1 MSDTDLLPLPPETR
15 PLGEG
20 GPEVSAAAWGMWR
33 FAGRSVAEATRLVE
47 TALDAGI
54 TLFDTA
60 DIYGVDG
67 PGWGSAE
74 SLLGEVFAA
83 NPGLRDRLV
92 VATKGGI
99 VMGVP
104 YDSSPAYLASAID
117 ASLARLQVDHV
128 ELWQIHRPDVLT
140 HPEELARTLEDAV
153 RSGKV
158 GAVGVSNFTPAQIDA
173 LRHYLDIPLVSTQP
187 EFSALHL
194 QPLEGGQ
201 LDFAMRDRMTVLAWS
216 PLGGGRIAAPG
227 AAREQE
233 VADALDIVANQQ
245 GISRALAAMSWIA
258 AHPAHPIP
266 IAGSQNAERI
276 AELAKLRAVRWT
288 RRQWYSVLTAARGEP
303 LP

>member
-15 PLGEG
+15 LLGEG
-20 GPEVSAAAWGMWR
+20 GPQVSAAAWGMWR
-33 FAGRSVAEATRLVE
+33 FAGASVAQATRLVE
-47 TALDAGI
+47 SALDAGI

-67 PGWGSAE
+67 SGWGSAE

-83 NPGLRDRLV
+83 DRGLRDRLV
-92 VATKGGI
+92 LATKGGI

-104 YDSSPAYLASAID
+104 YDSSPAYLATAID

-140 HPEELARTLEDAV
+140 HPEDLARTLEDAV

-194 QPLEGGQ
+194 QPLEDGQ
-201 LDFAMRDRMTVLAWS
+201 LDSAMRDPMAVLAWS

-227 AAREQE
+227 TAREQE
-233 VADALDIVANQQ
+233 VADALDVIANAQ
-245 GISRALAAMSWIA
+245 GVSRALAAMSWIA

-266 IAGSQNAERI
+266 IAGSQNADRI

-288 RRQWYSVLTAARGEP
+288 RRQWYAVLTAAQGEP